1 MTVVKEGETIEI
13 LYSTFGQS
21 RIVEVIFKY
30 GNTLLYLRTVQITRP
45 LHLCGAITPSSSS
58 SPAESGIAL
67 LALRCLFMVV

>member
-1 MTVVKEGETIEI
+1 VEPISTTGVKEGETIEL

-45 LHLCGAITPSSSS
+45 LHLCGAVTS

-67 LALRCLFMVV
+67 LALIVSS